1 MYMCLQSR
9 EEREKAREE
18 REQAQAQDEDLER
31 VAFVQLL
38 RRKVMKM
45 NEARYREFESMVNAA
60 ANK

>member
-1 MYMCLQSR
+1 MYMCLQS
-9 EEREKAREE
+9 REE

-45 NEARYREFESMVNAA
+45 NEARYREFEALVNAA
-60 ANK
+60 ATK